1 MIVVVVALVVVLVLW
16 RVRRMA
22 KKRSLVAGLVA
33 ERPAFHVAPPS
44 GRMGR
49 LRDGA
54 L

>member
-1 MIVVVVALVVVLVLW
+1 MIVVGVALVVVLVLW

-22 KKRSLVAGLVA
+22 RKRSLVAGLVA
-33 ERPAFHVAPPS
+33 ERPAFQVSPPA

-49 LRDGA
+49 LKDGA